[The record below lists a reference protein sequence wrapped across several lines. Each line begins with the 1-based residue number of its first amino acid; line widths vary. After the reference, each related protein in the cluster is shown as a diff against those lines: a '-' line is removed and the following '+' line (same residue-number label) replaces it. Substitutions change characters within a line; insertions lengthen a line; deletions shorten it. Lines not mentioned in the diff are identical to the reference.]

1 VIRAL
6 KLFRAELV
14 RSVLLAL
21 RYPIELFIG
30 LFIMYILFMGL
41 FLGARSLVRDPQVL
55 SASLD
60 GFIISYVMWFFV
72 ISALG
77 RLAHHIES
85 EAQMGVLEQIFL
97 TYPRV
102 LALMMIRSAVD
113 FITSLLMV
121 VVLLVCIMASTG
133 KWLAIGTGNILQIL
147 FLLIVTVA
155 GIYGFGLIF
164 AGLALVFKRIGQV
177 GTIMQ
182 FAFFFLAY
190 FPAEQISGWLKVAFY
205 SLPLT
210 LGVSLIKT
218 VVVEQSTVFDGTRP
232 WLLLGLVINSA
243 VYLLIGSA
251 VFLICERKSR
261 IDGRLGQY

>member
-1 VIRAL
+1 MRRAL
-6 KLFRAELV
+6 KLFRAEIV
-14 RSVLLAL
+14 RSVLLTV
-21 RYPIELFIG
+21 RYPIELFVG
-30 LFIMYILFMGL
+30 LLIMYMLFMGL
-41 FLGARSLVRDPQVL
+41 FLGARSLVRDPQML

-72 ISALG
+72 ISAMG
-77 RLAHHIES
+77 RLAFHIES

-97 TYPRV
+97 TYPRM
-102 LALMMIRSAVD
+102 LALMLIRSAVD
-113 FITSLLMV
+113 FLTSLV
-121 VVLLVCIMASTG
+121 IVIALLVSIMATTG
-133 KWLAIGTGNILQIL
+133 KWLAIGMGNILEIL
-147 FLLIVTVA
+147 ILLVITVA

-177 GTIMQ
+177 GSIMQ

-190 FPAEQISGWLKVAFY
+190 FPVEQLTGWLKAVLY

-218 VVVEQSTVFDGTRP
+218 VVVEYGSVFSGSNS
-232 WLLLGLVINSA
+232 WLLLGLVINS
-243 VYLLIGSA
+243 VLYLLIGSA

-261 IDGRLGQY
+261 MDGRLGQY